1 MTLVLD
7 YALLSRERVKRT
19 NKCSSTNK
27 WSRVWCVWRGVN
39 GTRVPLQ
46 CDCAP
51 LCPFAP
57 HHALWYSL
65 RSYTQSGTGGAWRC
79 VSLGSVYV
87 AARVGAVCLLAC
99 VIACGLCEVP
109 GGAQLRLALACG
121 WCGEALRNPS
131 RSARG
136 VA

>member
-1 MTLVLD
+1 MVCLTLVLD

-65 RSYTQSGTGGAWRC
+65 RSYTQSPRIRPPRPTVATHLSDDSRDLGEVDGQPPMLAAWPR
-79 VSLGSVYV
+79 
-87 AARVGAVCLLAC
+87 RWR
-99 VIACGLCEVP
+99 
-109 GGAQLRLALACG
+109 Q
-121 WCGEALRNPS
+121 
-131 RSARG
+131 RSAVSAG
-136 VA
+136 AADVTAM